1 MRIILILSYFPNPY
15 KKFQTEIHA
24 KCLSS
29 QSNELTHVV
38 RINSLLHPSIRK
50 LKNTISLQNLQ

>member
-1 MRIILILSYFPNPY
+1 MRIILILSYLPNPY
-15 KKFQTEIHA
+15 KKFQAKIHA